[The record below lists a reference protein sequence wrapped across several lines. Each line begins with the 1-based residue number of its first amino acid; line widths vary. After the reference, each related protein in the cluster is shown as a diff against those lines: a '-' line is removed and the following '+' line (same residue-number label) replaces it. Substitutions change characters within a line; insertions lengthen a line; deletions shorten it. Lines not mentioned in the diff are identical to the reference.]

1 MLIRSVLKALE
12 ILETFSVKEP
22 LLGVADI
29 SRRLRM
35 PTSTVQRLLATLE
48 TKAYVEQD
56 PTTQKFRLGVASAR
70 LANTA
75 IGNRDVRTVAL
86 PIMRRLRDETNETV
100 HLNVRHG
107 YYRLMIECL
116 ESFQEL
122 RVSNILAQSPL
133 YAGASARVLLAAL
146 SDDEIT
152 AYLSVE
158 QLSRL
163 TPQTLQSTDQLW
175 EQIRETR
182 RLGYARSYGER
193 IPGVVSF
200 SAPVRDVRGEV
211 IASLSLTVPSVRFE
225 PSAEPRFVAQLLSA
239 ARAVSQTRG
248 YKG

>member
-133 YAGASARVLLAAL
+133 YASARVLLAAL

-239 ARAVSQTRG
+239 ARAVSESLG